1 MTDNPVFDRAKFLQ
15 RIGGDE
21 SLCDEILVVF
31 LEVTPEHLTE
41 LEKALNGDDIET
53 TRRLAHSIKGAAS
66 NIDAEGTRSAAHEL
80 EKAAAAGDKARFRP
94 LFATLQREF
103 KLLKAVL
110 SA

>member
-1 MTDNPVFDRAKFLQ
+1 MTGNPVFDRAKFLQ

-41 LEKALNGDDIET
+41 LEQALDSDDIVT

-66 NIDAEGTRSAAHEL
+66 NIDAEGTRRAAQAL
-80 EKAAAAGDKARFRP
+80 EMAAASGEKERFRAM
-94 LFATLQREF
+94 FEDIQREF
-103 KLLKAVL
+103 DVLKAVI
-110 SA
+110 SV